1 VNSQTPYKGGPS
13 RWTYPALAVSLAAFG
28 LLRLLASCGD
38 FYIDEIWSFYF
49 SRQISSPIDVFRL
62 NHDNNHILNTL
73 YLYALGGEPF
83 FFAGKPTF
91 IPHRLLSVVSGVVS
105 LFLVWKIASRRG
117 RAEAF
122 TALALAGFSYPL
134 VLYSSEARGYSP
146 AIMFALASFLFVERR
161 LNGSRHAQFFFWLS
175 APLAF
180 LSHSSFIYVYAAL
193 FVWSALE
200 ETRRGG
206 AVKGALRLA
215 SLHLVPIVFAALYY
229 LFFLKSM
236 VYGGGELGGAFKEV
250 LLTAS
255 MALGAP
261 SGGFAGY
268 ASLALLTAGS
278 IAGLVRLSRSCPGE
292 PVFYVSAIFIVPALI
307 VAVMKPEF
315 LYFRYFLVTF
325 PFLYLLLAHAL
336 CALYERP
343 GTSKAVFFALVA
355 LFCALNAKADIDL
368 VRDGRGS
375 YTKAIEFMAEETPGD
390 EVVVSGD
397 HDFRN
402 GIVTG
407 FYAGFFKGK
416 RIVYINRDEKTSASE
431 WFLAHS
437 VDPAYRPPEFVFDSG
452 SRYTLERSYGFA
464 GVSGWSWFV
473 YRKDAE

>member
-1 VNSQTPYKGGPS
+1 MNSQTPYKGGPS

-28 LLRLLASCGD
+28 LLRLLASTGD

-49 SRQISSPIDVFRL
+49 SRQISSPLDVFGL

-73 YLYALGGEPF
+73 YLYLLGGKPF

-91 IPHRLLSVVSGVVS
+91 VPHRLFSVISGVVS

-161 LNGSRHAQFFFWLS
+161 LAGSRPAMFLFWLS

-180 LSHSSFIYVYAAL
+180 LSHSSFIYVYAGL

-200 ETRRGG
+200 ETRRNG
-206 AVKGALRLA
+206 VIKGAGRLCL
-215 SLHLVPIVFAALYY
+215 LHIVPAVFAALYY
-229 LFFLKSM
+229 LLFLRSM

-261 SGGFAGY
+261 AGGFMGY
-268 ASLALLTAGS
+268 AALALLIAGS
-278 IAGLVRLSRSCPGE
+278 MAGLVRLSRSGPGE
-292 PVFYVSAIFIVPALI
+292 PVFFISAIFIVPALI

-325 PFLYLLLAHAL
+325 PFLYLLCVHGL
-336 CALYERP
+336 CALYLRP
-343 GTSKAVFFALVA
+343 GAPRAVFFVLVA
-355 LFCALNAKADIDL
+355 VFCAMNLKSGVEL
-368 VRDGRGS
+368 VEYGRGS
-375 YTKAIEFMAEETPGD
+375 YSEAMEYMAEETPGD

-402 GIVTG
+402 SLVTG
-407 FYAGFFKGK
+407 FYARFFTGK
-416 RIVYINRDEKTSASE
+416 KFVYIDRGDRSVVPE

-437 VDPAYRPPEFVFDSG
+437 VDAGRRPPEFVFDSG
-452 SRYTLERSYGFA
+452 TRYSLKRSYGFA